1 MNADGKMT
9 RIFKKEYYIFRK
21 EKIVLQSIKESPQT
35 IKSEGI

>member
-21 EKIVLQSIKESPQT
+21 EKLVLQSIKPLVLQRK
-35 IKSEGI
+35 I